1 MKKREVFKVE
11 GQNVNRTRKHC
22 PKCGPGVFLAEHKNR
37 VSCGKC
43 GYTEFK
49 SGGSKQKNQSKPEN
63 SEKQKEENKK
73 D

>member
-11 GQNVNRTRKHC
+11 GENVNRTRKHC

-49 SGGSKQKNQSKPEN
+49 SGGKKKNNESKPEN
-63 SEKQKEENKK
+63 SDKAKEEKNQ
-73 D
+73 

>member
-11 GQNVNRTRKHC
+11 GENVNRTRKHC

-37 VSCGKC
+37 TSCGKC

-49 SGGSKQKNQSKPEN
+49 TGGNKKDKNTKPEN
-63 SEKQKEENKK
+63 SEKPKEENKK
-73 D
+73 